1 MTAVDFILKALEIVG
16 LPQEYF
22 YSISVTQPHHEVTL
36 QGKYRSDSIVTLERK
51 GFAPKIESS
60 GFIVSEIPSGEN
72 TPAIRIVL
80 T

>member
-22 YSISVTQPHHEVTL
+22 YNISVTQPGNEVTL

-51 GFAPKIESS
+51 GFAPKIQSS
-60 GFIVSEIPSGEN
+60 GFIVSEVPRGET
-72 TPAIRIVL
+72 TPAVRIVL